1 MRLRL
6 FVPAALVLTAALFSC
21 KKDSSNPVTP
31 NGGTS
36 SSDFYPLAAGNWW
49 LYDTWDTDS
58 LGAKVPG
65 SDATRKDSVLA
76 TVTVN
81 GMNAF
86 QVVSIHNDTLG
97 AVDTIGFDA
106 NGDLV
111 MYSDTSG
118 TGHIVAMVALHMSNT
133 DPAKKYETYRPI
145 MVDTLT
151 VIDTSTERYI
161 GIAAVSVTA
170 GSYSARQ
177 YKMTSNTSMSM
188 PGGIAFGTTSEQDV
202 FCAAHVGLVKTTAT
216 ITSSMVYP
224 PYLNSQTTQ
233 GSVEVL
239 RSYHVQ

>member
-1 MRLRL
+1 MRLRFL
-6 FVPAALVLTAALFSC
+6 IPAALLLTAALFSC

-49 LYDTWDTDS
+49 LYDMWDTDS

-76 TVTVN
+76 AVTVN

-86 QVVSIHNDTLG
+86 QVVSIHGDTLG

-118 TGHIVAMVALHMSNT
+118 TGHVVAMVAFHLSNT
-133 DPAKKYETYRPI
+133 DPSKKYERYIPVT
-145 MVDTLT
+145 VDTLT
-151 VIDTSTERYI
+151 VIDTAVERYI
-161 GIAAVSVTA
+161 GTAAVSVTA
-170 GSYSARQ
+170 GSYTARN
-177 YKMTSNTSMSM
+177 YRMTSSSSMAM
-188 PGGIAFGTTSEQDV
+188 PGGISFSTTSAQDL
-202 FCAAHVGLVKTTAT
+202 FCAAHVGMVKAT
-216 ITSSMVYP
+216 MTVTSLMIYP
-224 PYLNSQTTQ
+224 PYVNSETTQ

-239 RSYHVQ
+239 RSFHVQ